1 VQFTLDGSSLVM
13 AAVAALWAVC
23 MAAVGLWVRRVQTDA
38 QTDRTLIG
46 QLQTNL
52 AEFREIV
59 ARDYAS
65 RDEVRSERR
74 EVRDLL
80 ARIDAKIDDLS
91 KTVLQR

>member
-1 VQFTLDGSSLVM
+1 MQITVDGWSIVLTV
-13 AAVAALWAVC
+13 VGALWTVC

-38 QTDRTLIG
+38 VADRKLIG
-46 QLQTNL
+46 QLQKNL
-52 AEFREIV
+52 ADFREIV

-65 RDEVRSERR
+65 RDEVRNERQ

-80 ARIDAKIDDLS
+80 ARIDTKIDELS